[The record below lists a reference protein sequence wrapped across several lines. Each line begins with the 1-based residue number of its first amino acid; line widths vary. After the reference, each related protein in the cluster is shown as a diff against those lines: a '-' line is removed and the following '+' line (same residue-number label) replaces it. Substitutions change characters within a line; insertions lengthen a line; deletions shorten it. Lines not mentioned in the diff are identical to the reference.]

1 MTIKISAKSGIAAL
15 AVRPRGRFRLLKQQF
30 IEHVDAGRDRRERER
45 ELVGEFRLQP
55 ARRRRRVGH
64 GCHRL
69 GQLPRERGA
78 GRGLRL
84 ALQKAGVKTS
94 TKLNIGAREVYY
106 PQVEK
111 GSITIIPE
119 YNGTLLTVEV
129 DKTSTAKSTADVDAA
144 LAYKLPSTLSVLGP
158 APAEDSDP
166 ITVTQANAAKY
177 KLKSIADL
185 TPVASQLVLG
195 GPPEFKTR
203 TDGVIGLKSVYGLTF
218 KSFDPLDESGPITLS
233 ALTSGKVQAADV
245 FTTTP
250 QIISDKLVSLTDP
263 KNLFAAQN
271 VIPLVYK
278 LALTP
283 TITSTLNAVSAKLT
297 TSALLALD
305 VKVITDSEDYATATS
320 SGCRPSGCRLTPP
333 AVS

>member
-1 MTIKISAKSGIAAL
+1 VVIGSANFPENEVL
-15 AVRPRGRFRLLKQQF
+15 AEVY
-30 IEHVDAGRDRRERER
+30 A
-45 ELVGEFRLQP
+45 
-55 ARRRRRVGH
+55 
-64 GCHRL
+64 
-69 GQLPRERGA
+69 
-78 GRGLRL
+78 L
-84 ALQKAGVKTS
+84 ALQKAGVKVS

-111 GSITIIPE
+111 GAITIIPE

-129 DKTSTAKSTADVDAA
+129 DKTSAAKSTADVDAA
-144 LAYKLPSTLSVLGP
+144 LAAKLPSSLTVLAP
-158 APAEDSDP
+158 APAEDSDS
-166 ITVTQANAAKY
+166 ITVTQATAAKY

-185 TPVASQLVLG
+185 TPVASQFVLG
-195 GPPEFKTR
+195 GPSEFKTR

-218 KSFDPLDESGPITLS
+218 KSFDPLDESGPITLA

-250 QIISDKLVSLTDP
+250 QIVSDKLVSLTDP

-278 LALTP
+278 PALTP
-283 TITSTLNAVSAKLT
+283 TITSTLNALSAKLT

-305 VKVITDSEDYATATS
+305 VKVINDKEDYATAAQQWLTS
-320 SGCRPSGCRLTPP
+320 VGLG
-333 AVS
+333 